1 MTEKIENVK
10 VHISSDDYRAHIMK
24 EVKSES
30 EAAPSVFELSRM
42 VPPGKINY
50 FYSIN
55 GKAFINDGKKQIPIP
70 EELHPEQ
77 LK

>member
-1 MTEKIENVK
+1 MSEKIESVK

-24 EVKSES
+24 EIKAENES
-30 EAAPSVFELSRM
+30 DPSVFELSWM

-55 GKAFINDGKKQIPIP
+55 GKAFVNDGKKQIPLP
-70 EELHPEQ
+70 EELHPE
-77 LK
+77 